1 MTRNDGAKAEDW
13 DRIVVK
19 RVKEMGLQSLR
30 VMVMPQW
37 HEPKN
42 DNPDASK
49 IEWHNFTFDS
59 LEMQSLYKVLDMAQ
73 EQKMEVTLVLWG
85 APPGHFLAEG
95 NYGNWVVAPTNYEE
109 WSENFSALVQH
120 LLNNKKYTCI
130 KEITPINEPDWSYII
145 KGKAAPTADYIEMCK
160 VLDRRFKEDGIRHK
174 VHFSLSDNSDG
185 GTGTHK
191 YLAACTKGLANVAD
205 VFNSHTYIFG
215 YETPNSTILDWE
227 KQNSQLAASVGKV
240 HFIGEFGGNQC
251 VGATRQKD
259 IDLYERGVLMTRI
272 VINLLNAGASG
283 VSYWSLIDQYYGK
296 DADYGAMQQ
305 LGLWKYVKKT
315 YASEPYYNDI
325 KSDYEVRPQ
334 YYAYSL
340 LTRFIRPG
348 AEIYP
353 IATPEEWYA
362 GTAVRNTNG
371 KWVYVFANG
380 MDQEKTIS
388 LINKHAQTNGNYKVY
403 RYTKDS
409 LPVTDQ
415 MLPPDAEP
423 LKVKDEIQCS
433 IPPHSVVVLKQE

>member
-1 MTRNDGAKAEDW
+1 
-13 DRIVVK
+13 
-19 RVKEMGLQSLR
+19 
-30 VMVMPQW
+30 MPQW
-37 HEPKN
+37 YEPKN

-49 IEWHNFTFDS
+49 IDWHNFTFNS
-59 LEMQSLYKVLDMAQ
+59 VEMQSLYKVLDMAQ

-120 LLNNKKYTCI
+120 LLNNKKYTCV

-160 VLDRRFKEDGIRHK
+160 VLDRRFKEDGIRNK

-227 KQNSQLAASVGKV
+227 KQNSQLASSVGKA

-272 VINLLNAGASG
+272 AINLLNAGASG

-380 MDQEKTIS
+380 MDQEKAIS
-388 LINKHAQTNGNYKVY
+388 LINQHTQTKGNYQVY
-403 RYTKDS
+403 RYIKDG
-409 LPVTDQ
+409 LPTTDQ
-415 MLPPDAEP
+415 MLAPDAQP
-423 LKVKDEIQCS
+423 LKVNDKILCLL
-433 IPPHSVVVLKQE
+433 PAHSVIVLKQE